1 MSLDKKIRYEKGHPI
16 NWENGKCCICN
27 LPLEIKAKGDDVN
40 AKEMDYLDLFIRKQ
54 PKFVINVLEDKE
66 LKKSTVL
73 KSLSDYYNV
82 FLEFTKVFLLLEDSI
97 KRMIYF
103 DEITEKDLKDFC
115 EKDCA
120 EFNNFPERL
129 EQINKFKV
137 KSISKK
143 ISRLTI
149 QLMGFVYTRMMNFSN
164 SDF

>member
-1 MSLDKKIRYEKGHPI
+1 MKWFGRKFKSKNLSLSLDKKIRYEKGHPI

-82 FLEFTKVFLLLEDSI
+82 FLKLTKVFLLLEDSI
-97 KRMIYF
+97 RRLADI
-103 DEITEKDLKDFC
+103 DDITDKDLKNFC
-115 EKDCA
+115 E
-120 EFNNFPERL
+120 NNCVESDKLPKLPEEIKRF
-129 EQINKFKV
+129 E
-137 KSISKK
+137 
-143 ISRLTI
+143 
-149 QLMGFVYTRMMNFSN
+149 
-164 SDF
+164 

>member
-1 MSLDKKIRYEKGHPI
+1 
-16 NWENGKCCICN
+16 
-27 LPLEIKAKGDDVN
+27 
-40 AKEMDYLDLFIRKQ
+40 
-54 PKFVINVLEDKE
+54 
-66 LKKSTVL
+66 
-73 KSLSDYYNV
+73 
-82 FLEFTKVFLLLEDSI
+82 
-97 KRMIYF
+97 MIYF

>member
-1 MSLDKKIRYEKGHPI
+1 MESVVFEIFLLKLLMWNCKCKRNGLSRFLYQKITP
-16 NWENGKCCICN
+16 
-27 LPLEIKAKGDDVN
+27 
-40 AKEMDYLDLFIRKQ
+40 FIR
-54 PKFVINVLEDKE
+54 NVLEEDK
-66 LKKSTVL
+66 LKKSTLL

-129 EQINKFKV
+129 EQIKKFKV
-137 KSISKK
+137 KNISKK

>member
-1 MSLDKKIRYEKGHPI
+1 MQKKLSRFLYQKITP
-16 NWENGKCCICN
+16 
-27 LPLEIKAKGDDVN
+27 
-40 AKEMDYLDLFIRKQ
+40 FIR
-54 PKFVINVLEDKE
+54 NVLEEDK
-66 LKKSTVL
+66 LKKSTFL
-73 KSLSDYYNV
+73 KSLSDYYKV

-115 EKDCA
+115 EKDWA

-129 EQINKFKV
+129 EQIKKFKV
-137 KSISKK
+137 KNISKK